1 MIKVKATDMY
11 KKLNL
16 YDNELGRIPEEGEEW
31 EVTEE
36 RYKALTETNKY
47 NAVFVTKVKKSKK
60 KEVEIE

>member
-36 RYKALTETNKY
+36 RYKVLTETNKY